1 MDDVYYKER
10 EATRYDLE
18 YRWKTDDIPFWQGLA
33 QEYAGREGVALEL
46 ACGTL
51 RVTYPVAESGVRV
64 HGLDHS
70 PWMLTEAQKRLA
82 QAPASV
88 RERIKLHQGDM
99 RNFAL
104 GQQFDFIYLP
114 FNTLLIMKTTVDQL
128 AVFDNVKRHLKTGGV
143 FAFDI
148 FVPDLRRIANQPLP
162 AVWANEQDEALSE
175 GGVRVQRDVLTRYD
189 TLRQLIL
196 AKYRRREYVNSV
208 FQQEFISDLALT
220 FIFPRELDHLIARA
234 GFEFVQYWGNYDRR
248 DFWSM
253 DEPPKQLAVVRP
265 VASNQ

>member
-1 MDDVYYKER
+1 MDDIYYKER

-18 YRWKTDDIPFWQGLA
+18 YRWKTDDIPFWQGLT

-82 QAPASV
+82 KAPASI
-88 RERIKLHQGDM
+88 RERVTLHQGDM
-99 RNFAL
+99 RAFDL
-104 GQQFDFIYLP
+104 VQQFDIVYLP
-114 FNTLLIMKTTVDQL
+114 FNTLLIMRTTEDQL
-128 AVFDNVKRHLKTGGV
+128 ALFDSVRRHLKPGGV
-143 FAFDI
+143 FAFDL
-148 FVPDLRRIANQPLP
+148 FVPDLTRIANQARP

-175 GGVRVQRDVLTRYD
+175 GGVRVQRDSLTRYD
-189 TLRQLIL
+189 TLRQRIL
-196 AKYRRREYVNSV
+196 VKFRHREYVNGV
-208 FQQEFISDLALT
+208 FQHEFISDLQLT
-220 FIFPRELDHLIARA
+220 YIFPRELEHLIARA
-234 GFEFVQYWGNYDRR
+234 GFEIVDYWGDYNRT

-253 DEPPKQLAVVRP
+253 QEPWKQILVVRP
-265 VASNQ
+265 KEQLQ